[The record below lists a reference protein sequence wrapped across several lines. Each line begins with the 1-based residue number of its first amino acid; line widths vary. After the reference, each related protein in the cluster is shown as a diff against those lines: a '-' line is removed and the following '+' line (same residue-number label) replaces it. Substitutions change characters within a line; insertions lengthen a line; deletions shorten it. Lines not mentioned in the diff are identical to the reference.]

1 MSPNPDES
9 SCAQVELV
17 TLLAIGALPPEEKDA
32 MELHVASCSVC
43 RQELEALRPATESL
57 AFWPT
62 DIARPIAPLWD
73 RLTQRI
79 AGETGADPVAP
90 SLAEEQGPEWE
101 DAGGGIS
108 YKLLA
113 TDTER
118 GRVSMLVRLAPGA
131 AYPPHTHADFEELHL
146 LEGELWIEDRKL
158 YPGDFNKA
166 EAGTSDQRV
175 WSETGCTCV
184 LITSFRD
191 VLS

>member
-1 MSPNPDES
+1 MSPNPGKS
-9 SCAQVELV
+9 VCAQAERVP
-17 TLLAIGALPPEEKDA
+17 LLAIGALPSKETSA
-32 MELHVASCSVC
+32 MELHVASCPAC
-43 RQELEALRPATESL
+43 HQELEALRPATESL

-62 DIARPIAPLWD
+62 DISRPTAPLWD

-79 AGETGADPVAP
+79 AAETGGDPVPAAF
-90 SLAEEQGPEWE
+90 AEEREPEWE
-101 DAGGGIS
+101 DVAPGIS
-108 YKLLA
+108 CKLLA

-118 GRVSMLVRLAPGA
+118 CRVSMLVRLAPGA
-131 AYPPHTHADFEELHL
+131 AYPSHTHADTEELHL
-146 LEGELWIEDRKL
+146 LQGELWIDDRKL

-166 EAGTSDQRV
+166 EAGTRDQRV